1 MTSRETFCPY
11 IQVMK
16 SSSSRSLW
24 QLEMK
29 AVRFFKMV
37 EVSNLA
43 TQDNNPE
50 NLNLHYHYRRYFLT
64 LNTRILFV
72 RNIRGAK
79 KKRSW
84 K

>member
-1 MTSRETFCPY
+1 
-11 IQVMK
+11 
-16 SSSSRSLW
+16 
-24 QLEMK
+24 MK
-29 AVRFFKMV
+29 AVMFFKLV

-50 NLNLHYHYRRYFLT
+50 NLNLHYQYSRYLLT
-64 LNTRILFV
+64 SNTHILFV

-79 KKRSW
+79 KESSW